1 MKLTI
6 TSNTNYHKEYRGGV
20 VVKTKNMMYVSMFAA
35 IMCALGFLP
44 PIPIPFSPVPIT
56 AQTLGVM
63 LAGGILG
70 ARLGGLSLVIFLAI
84 VAVGAPVLSGGRG
97 GFAVLMGPSAGY
109 LWSWP
114 IAAFLIGL
122 LTENMWKGLSI
133 WKAFFINILGG
144 VIVVYLIGVPV
155 VAMVTNISIGKAA
168 LSALAYIPG
177 DLLKAFAAAY
187 ITLQMKKVM
196 PIIQKNERIVA

>member
-1 MKLTI
+1 M
-6 TSNTNYHKEYRGGV
+6 
-20 VVKTKNMMYVSMFAA
+20 KTKNMMYVSMFAA

-97 GFAVLMGPSAGY
+97 GFSVLVGPSAGY

-114 IAAFLIGL
+114 LAAFLIGL
-122 LTENMWKGLSI
+122 LTERVWNGLTI
-133 WKAFFINILGG
+133 WKAVSINILGG
-144 VIVVYLIGVPV
+144 VLLVYSMGIPV
-155 VAMVTNISIGKAA
+155 VAMVTDISIGKAA
-168 LSALAYIPG
+168 LSAMTYIPG
-177 DLLKAFAAAY
+177 DLLKVFVAAY
-187 ITLQMKKVM
+187 ITVQMKKVM
-196 PIIQKNERIVA
+196 PIIQKDERFVA